1 MDSIKSNGCVETHRA
16 NIVGFQR
23 EDAETE
29 LFVFNV
35 SYILFFIFKC
45 LFVAAKSLAVVY
57 SKF

>member
-1 MDSIKSNGCVETHRA
+1 MDSIKSNGCVETQRA

-23 EDAETE
+23 GDAETE

-35 SYILFFIFKC
+35 SYIFFFKC
-45 LFVAAKSLAVVY
+45 LFVAALY